1 MLRRLSGF
9 PRSLKF
15 THIVQ
20 LSNRA
25 VMLILLIIAIVAST
39 VSLLVNIFTGDTS
52 FAGWSESWLQ
62 NFSTEMFGAFL
73 TFILIEIIVGGRQ
86 RRTEQEEDRVKRQA
100 ELIVAFK
107 AASRVEDR
115 QAIADQMNTSGVLP
129 GADLRDLNLRNLN
142 LRGANLQNANL
153 ERAVLTGVKLNK
165 ANLRGANLQNASL
178 VDVDASMADLRG
190 ANLQNASLQYS
201 NFYAANLERAKLW
214 GATLRSVRLEH
225 ANLRAVVLRCTVLI
239 WVNLTNARLENVD
252 LKYTVQTL
260 NVRLP
265 DGNSTDSAADL
276 SVFSNARHPYYRQI
290 IDTLF
295 PT

>member
-1 MLRRLSGF
+1 ML
-9 PRSLKF
+9 
-15 THIVQ
+15 HQ
-20 LSNRA
+20 LSRFAHLLKLTRIAQLNNRA
-25 VMLILLIIAIVAST
+25 VMLILLIMAIVASS
-39 VSLLVNIFTGDTS
+39 VSLLVNVFTGDTS

-107 AASRVEDR
+107 AASRIEDR

-153 ERAVLTGVKLNK
+153 EGAILTGVKLNK

-178 VDVDASMADLRG
+178 VDVDGSVADFRG
-190 ANLQNASLQYS
+190 TNLQNAILQYS
-201 NFYAANLERAKLW
+201 SFYAANLEKAKLW
-214 GATLRSVRLEH
+214 GATLRSVNLEH

-239 WVNLTNARLENVD
+239 RVDLSNARLENVD
-252 LKYTVQTL
+252 LKYTVQASD
-260 NVRLP
+260 VRLP
-265 DGNSTDSAADL
+265 DGSDTDNATDL
-276 SVFSNARHPYYRQI
+276 SVFCNARHPYYRQRTEI
-290 IDTLF
+290 LY